1 MMWDITVGVL
11 IVAALSLGLFR
22 WGLAIARRCST
33 RTCNCIA
40 SALVALVVA
49 DAVLIHGKLTLAR
62 ILPFSNVIVVGNWIP
77 LGAAMLAGIAVARAT
92 IPLRRRVVLG
102 LLLAG
107 LASYTLTCDILR
119 ATPGVDDPRFW
130 RGFCMQTNPGS
141 CSACCAAALLRHH
154 GISTSER
161 EMIDLCLTDAN
172 GTPPLGLYRGL
183 KIKTRN
189 TPWRVQVVHG
199 RFEELVKT
207 EPWPVLML
215 ISHETMT
222 PKGAP
227 NPPGFRLSRRADHAI
242 LVFGLT
248 DEGEAVI
255 GDPALGKK
263 RWTLDRLKA
272 SWHGEGL
279 RLVKRRSWHD
289 PEATV
294 RPGSPSQ
301 TVRGRPFAG

>member
-1 MMWDITVGVL
+1 MMWDIAVGVL

-22 WGLAIARRCST
+22 WSLAITHRCSS
-33 RTCNCIA
+33 RTSNCIV

-49 DAVLIHGKLTLAR
+49 DAVLIHGTLSLAR

-77 LGAAMLAGIAVARAT
+77 LGAAMLAGIAGAQPK
-92 IPLRRRVVLG
+92 IPLWRRVSLG

-107 LASYTLTCDILR
+107 LASYTLTRDIVGS
-119 ATPGVDDPRFW
+119 APGVEDPRFW

-161 EMIDLCLTDAN
+161 EMIDLCLTRAN

-207 EPWPVLML
+207 EPWPVLL
-215 ISHETMT
+215 LVSHENTAT
-222 PKGAP
+222 GVGA
-227 NPPGFRLSRRADHAI
+227 NPPGFRLPRRADHAI

-248 DEGEAVI
+248 VDGEAVV
-255 GDPALGKK
+255 GDPAMGQR
-263 RWTLDRLKA
+263 RWTLDELKA
-272 SWHGEGL
+272 CWHGEGL
-279 RLVKRRSWHD
+279 RLVKRRSWPD
-289 PEATV
+289 PEARM
-294 RPGSPSQ
+294 RPESPS
-301 TVRGRPFAG
+301 